1 MPELDLAV
9 TSVVLDILQTASLSL
24 VESMQSMFPFIVK
37 LFRSVTPV
45 QHRYQLGLG
54 CVLSGRVKL
63 YRLSFE
69 ISVAVGFVGSLRK
82 VLDLLWYA
90 SMLLDQFMRI

>member
-1 MPELDLAV
+1 MPELDFAV

-24 VESMQSMFPFIVK
+24 VERTQSMFPSFVK

-54 CVLSGRVKL
+54 WYCVLSGRVKL

-69 ISVAVGFVGSLRK
+69 LSVAVVFFWLVEEGLTFAVTAIWSK
-82 VLDLLWYA
+82 
-90 SMLLDQFMRI
+90 F